1 MLELEVAIMGSTGS
15 AGSHRR
21 RHFTGRRWSALI
33 AVLLTSACSWASP
46 GKVVTG
52 SGEVTSE
59 TRTVAAFTEV
69 AAGAGIRLELATGPQ
84 RVVVTAQP
92 NIADITTTT
101 VSGSRLTIDAT
112 SGYLTSDGLVVKV
125 TAPRFTALE
134 LSGGASASGT
144 TGTTRELSLRLSG
157 GARATLD
164 GATTNLRI
172 EASGGAIVELGGL
185 RATNAD
191 VDLSGGV
198 VASLH
203 VTGALTGSA
212 SGGVVVT
219 LTTKPTRVGVDTSGG
234 AVVHEP

>member
-1 MLELEVAIMGSTGS
+1 MLELEVANMGSRGS
-15 AGSHRR
+15 AGSDRR
-21 RHFTGRRWSALI
+21 RDRMGRRWCAAV
-33 AVLLTSACSWASP
+33 AVLLTSACSWVSP
-46 GKVVTG
+46 GGIVTG

-69 AAGAGIRLELATGPQ
+69 AAGGGIRLELATGPQ

-92 NIADITTTT
+92 NIADITKTT
-101 VSGSRLTIDAT
+101 VSGSRLTIETT
-112 SGYLTSDGLVVKV
+112 SGYVTPHGVVVKV

-144 TGTTRELSLRLSG
+144 TGTTRELSLQLSG
-157 GARATLD
+157 GARATVD
-164 GATTNLRI
+164 GTTTNLRI
-172 EASGGAIVELGGL
+172 EASGGAIAELGGL
-185 RATNAD
+185 RATNAH

-198 VASLH
+198 VASLD

-212 SGGVVVT
+212 SGGVVVN
-219 LTTKPTRVGVDTSGG
+219 LTAKPARVDVDTSVG